1 MPLGNVSALISTPLT
16 TPATHN
22 TTETL
27 ETIMGHKTLLSANS
41 NNLVGGTSQYDPG
54 EMAWLMGCT
63 AITWIM
69 IPGVGFFYSGVAR
82 SKSSLSLLM
91 ICLWTCA
98 IVSFQWYLIGFS
110 LCLSTKGNQII
121 GGLDHLFLTNTNQPY
136 HGNPKIPTLL
146 VSIWYGLFAAITP
159 TIILGGIAERTR
171 FLPTIVFIFFWT
183 TFCFDVLT
191 YWTWNQNGWTYVL
204 GALDFGG
211 GTPVHLSTGAA
222 ALAFA
227 VMVGKRIDTSE
238 KPPHNMTNVFL
249 GTSFIWLGWLV
260 ANAGSGLSP
269 NLRAVTVFVT
279 TNISASM
286 GGITWGIMDYIRHGR
301 KWSAL
306 GFCTG
311 SICGLVAI
319 TPASGYVS
327 PSSSLVFGVVGSI
340 ICNFCVDLKPLLIR
354 IEADDAFDVFCVHG
368 IGGIVGNLLT
378 GVFAQKSIAAVDGSI
393 IEGGW
398 LDGNWKQVG
407 IQAIDTVAGM
417 VWSFVVTVI
426 LLYVINKIP
435 GLHLR
440 ADPKDE
446 NEGLD
451 KAEMGQSVNEYV
463 EEIRSA
469 IEDCTTTRIT
479 VGSSDIVAFRK
490 VEGHNNGEI
499 SKEKRHED
507 GNDEMAENVV
517 ETNL

>member
-1 MPLGNVSALISTPLT
+1 MDD
-16 TPATHN
+16 
-22 TTETL
+22 
-27 ETIMGHKTLLSANS
+27 KTLYPAGNG
-41 NNLVGGTSQYDPG
+41 NNGNLTSSGSPSQYDSG
-54 EMAWLMGCT
+54 EMAWLMACT

-98 IVSFQWYLIGFS
+98 VVSIQWYLIGFS
-110 LCLSTKGNQII
+110 LCLSTKGNPII
-121 GGLDHLFLTNTNQPY
+121 GGLDHLFLANTDQPY
-136 HGNPKIPTLL
+136 PGNPKIPTLL

-159 TIILGGIAERTR
+159 TIILGSVAERTR

-183 TFCFDVLT
+183 TFCFDFLT

-227 VMVGKRIDTSE
+227 YMVGNRKDPTE
-238 KPPHNMTNVFL
+238 KPPHNMTNVVL
-249 GTSFIWLGWLV
+249 GTSFIWFGWLV
-260 ANAGSGLSP
+260 ANAGSGISP

-286 GGITWGIMDYIRHGR
+286 GGITWGILDYIRHGR

-327 PSSSLVFGVVGSI
+327 PTSSLVFGVVGAI
-340 ICNFCVDLKPLLIR
+340 ICHFCMDFKGFLLRVEVD
-354 IEADDAFDVFCVHG
+354 DSFDVFCVHG
-368 IGGIVGNLLT
+368 IGGVVGNILT
-378 GVFAQKSIAAVDGSI
+378 GIFAQKSIAGVDGSV

-407 IQAIDTVAGM
+407 IQLIDTVAGM
-417 VWSFVVTVI
+417 AWSFFVTA
-426 LLYVINKIP
+426 LLLFIINKIP
-435 GLHLR
+435 GLHIR

-446 NEGLD
+446 SEGLD
-451 KAEMGQSVNEYV
+451 QAEMGVNVNEYI
-463 EEIRSA
+463 EEIKSA
-469 IEDCTTTRIT
+469 IVMTANSTTTRIT
-479 VGSSDIVAFRK
+479 VGGSDNIGLRK
-490 VEGHNNGEI
+490 LELHNNGEI
-499 SKEKRHED
+499 SKDKMQEV
-507 GNDEMAENVV
+507 NDETSENAI
-517 ETNL
+517 ETTGNL

>member
-1 MPLGNVSALISTPLT
+1 MQFNLAKISQ
-16 TPATHN
+16 N
-22 TTETL
+22 
-27 ETIMGHKTLLSANS
+27 LLSS
-41 NNLVGGTSQYDPG
+41 
-54 EMAWLMGCT
+54 
-63 AITWIM
+63 
-69 IPGVGFFYSGVAR
+69 R
-82 SKSSLSLLM
+82 
-91 ICLWTCA
+91 
-98 IVSFQWYLIGFS
+98 
-110 LCLSTKGNQII
+110 
-121 GGLDHLFLTNTNQPY
+121 
-136 HGNPKIPTLL
+136 
-146 VSIWYGLFAAITP
+146 
-159 TIILGGIAERTR
+159 
-171 FLPTIVFIFFWT
+171 
-183 TFCFDVLT
+183 
-191 YWTWNQNGWTYVL
+191 
-204 GALDFGG
+204 
-211 GTPVHLSTGAA
+211 
-222 ALAFA
+222 
-227 VMVGKRIDTSE
+227 
-238 KPPHNMTNVFL
+238 
-249 GTSFIWLGWLV
+249 
-260 ANAGSGLSP
+260 
-269 NLRAVTVFVT
+269 
-279 TNISASM
+279 
-286 GGITWGIMDYIRHGR
+286 
-301 KWSAL
+301 
-306 GFCTG
+306 
-311 SICGLVAI
+311 
-319 TPASGYVS
+319 YVS